1 MTTTKEQVELVEV
14 SDNEYSA
21 MKESRPSITSYAP
34 PEHDFFVGHRPAEI
48 VAQLAK
54 QLAVDGDLA
63 AHEGMLVRGALL
75 ANDPKTFYKNEASRQ
90 EQRVSSIM
98 NPATHQPISD
108 CH

>member
-21 MKESRPSITSYAP
+21 MKESRPSISSYAP

-63 AHEGMLVRGALL
+63 AHEGMLVRRA
-75 ANDPKTFYKNEASRQ
+75 YKNEASRQ

-98 NPATHQPISD
+98 NAATHQPISD